1 MGCFQVRYDC
11 RVVIYER
18 KMFIRLATGLNL
30 IQIFTMLLLF
40 FFSKISF
47 AHVRDGVFSVG
58 RRTHSSRKTRRS
70 STATTTTMATTS
82 GDTIAGKRILG
93 FTPTAGSTERTKLLR
108 LRVIAGHNLA
118 KKDIFG
124 ASDPYTR
131 IDLVTQVR
139 LRVRFCRSVRSCTT
153 DGYSAAACRY

>member
-1 MGCFQVRYDC
+1 M
-11 RVVIYER
+11 
-18 KMFIRLATGLNL
+18 AST
-30 IQIFTMLLLF
+30 
-40 FFSKISF
+40 
-47 AHVRDGVFSVG
+47 
-58 RRTHSSRKTRRS
+58 SS
-70 STATTTTMATTS
+70 
-82 GDTIAGKRILG
+82 DTIAGKRILG

-139 LRVRFCRSVRSCTT
+139 NLPETFWGALMPGIIIESIM
-153 DGYSAAACRY
+153 A